1 MNSICTPGVRSSAS
15 NAQNTSHASSRSGS
29 TRGFLLTAL
38 LAAFFGCSLAA
49 LLIVFSGASLV
60 VLRDAL
66 PILLPGASLVFLVGG
81 AAVAYPKPR
90 QRVGHGVR
98 PNHDADPMHR

>member
-49 LLIVFSGASLV
+49 FFGVLLAALLVSL
-60 VLRDAL
+60 LDAL
-66 PILLPGASLVFLVGG
+66 PVFSLGG
-81 AAVAYPKPR
+81 TAVAYPKSR
-90 QRVGHGVR
+90 GGSVTGSGR
-98 PNHDADPMHR
+98 

>member
-49 LLIVFSGASLV
+49 LLVSL
-60 VLRDAL
+60 LDAL
-66 PILLPGASLVFLVGG
+66 PVFSLGG
-81 AAVAYPKPR
+81 TAVAYPKSR
-90 QRVGHGVR
+90 GGSVTGSGR
-98 PNHDADPMHR
+98 